1 MQAVTVAKTSADPR
15 DLVVQDMPVPEPG
28 PGQVRVAVHAVS
40 INPVDW
46 KLTESG
52 HPRWTMPHVLG
63 LDAAGVIAEV
73 GSAVAGWKQG
83 QRVFWH
89 GNLSRP
95 GVFADFALA
104 DAHVLTEIP
113 EQVSFEAAAAL
124 PCAAMTAYQGLFRKA
139 HLEAGQNVLVQGASG
154 GVGGFAVQ
162 LAKAAG
168 ATVIALCSPAK
179 AERVRKLGAD
189 IVVDYRDPDLVK
201 KVKDLTGGYGAD
213 VMVEVANPGDAR
225 ESLDLVAYN
234 GDLVCIDPL
243 PNLAQ
248 TPAYTYAASIHEVA
262 LGGAYLAGHRPTQA
276 DFAVMGADLIG
287 RVARGQLDPMIEHR
301 IILAEIPEYLW
312 RLRHGQLAGKTVATL
327 A

>member
-15 DLVVQDMPVPEPG
+15 DLVIQDVPVPDPG

-46 KLTESG
+46 KLAESG

-63 LDAAGVIAEV
+63 LDAAGVIEEIGSEV
-73 GSAVAGWKQG
+73 TGWKPG

-104 DAHVLTEIP
+104 DAHVLAEVP
-113 EQVSFEAAAAL
+113 DDVSFEAAAAL

-139 HLEAGQNVLVQGASG
+139 HLEAGQAVLVQGASG

-168 ATVIALCSPAK
+168 ARVIALCSPAK
-179 AERVRKLGAD
+179 ADRVKTLGAD
-189 IVVDYRDPDLVK
+189 TVLDYRDPDLAR

-225 ESLDLVAYN
+225 KSLDLVAYN

-243 PNLAQ
+243 PNLTR

-262 LGGAYLAGHRPTQA
+262 LGGAYLAGHRPTQE
-276 DFAVMGADLIG
+276 DFAVMGRDLIA
-287 RVARGQLDPMIEHR
+287 RIARGQLDPMIEHR
-301 IILAEIPEYLW
+301 ITLNEVPEYLW
-312 RLRHGQLAGKTVATL
+312 RLRQGRLAGKTVATL
-327 A
+327 V